1 MSRIWIGGLSTR
13 VDERDLEDLFT
24 EYGSVTR
31 VALRSSNAD
40 TFAFVEFQES
50 DAGEIAIEEMDQRKI
65 RGRRVKVSW
74 AKRKGEMLPGRRYG
88 RPVRRTSRRRI
99 RSSPRPRSR
108 SRSRPRERKH
118 RRRSRS
124 SSRNSKRPKD
134 EKLKNSRRR

>member
-31 VALRSSNAD
+31 VAVRSSNAD

-74 AKRKGEMLPGRRYG
+74 ARRRGDTSPRPRYG
-88 RPVRRTSRRRI
+88 RPVRRTNRRRI
-99 RSSPRPRSR
+99 RSSSRPRSR

-124 SSRNSKRPKD
+124 SSRYSKRQD
-134 EKLKNSRRR
+134 EKLKSSRRR